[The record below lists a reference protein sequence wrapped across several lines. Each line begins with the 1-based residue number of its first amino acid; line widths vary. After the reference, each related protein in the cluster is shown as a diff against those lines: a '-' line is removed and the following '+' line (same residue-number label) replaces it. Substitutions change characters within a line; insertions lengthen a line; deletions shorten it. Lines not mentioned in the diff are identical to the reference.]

1 MPLNTPGNDTTPFQ
15 QLAAGSQASLQQIE
29 LLYKHMLL
37 LHIQKIV
44 KPEALAMEVYADTLH
59 TLWICREEVAQHN
72 NPVAWMM
79 LTARNKAINMLRQEK
94 RKQSFWIEYFP
105 MLESDERIEAQ
116 LEEKDHQHLVDL
128 AVEKLSPREKL
139 VFTLNR
145 IEGFNKKEIA
155 EQLGVSENTVRN
167 QLYNALIN
175 IRKHL
180 SKMLKSMFV

>member
-1 MPLNTPGNDTTPFQ
+1 MPLNTPGNDTTLFQ
-15 QLAAGSQASLQQIE
+15 QLAAGSQAALQQIE

-37 LHIQKIV
+37 LHIQQIV
-44 KPEALAMEVYADTLH
+44 KPQAWAMEVYADTLH
-59 TLWICREEVAQHN
+59 TLWICREEVAQHS
-72 NPVAWMM
+72 NPVGWMM
-79 LTARNKAINMLRQEK
+79 LTARNKAINMVRNEK
-94 RKQSFWIEYFP
+94 RNQTFWINCFP
-105 MLESDERIEAQ
+105 MLESDEQIIAQ
-116 LEEKDHQHLVDL
+116 LEQKDQQRLIER

-145 IEGFNKKEIA
+145 KEGFNKKEIA

-167 QLYNALIN
+167 QLYNAMIN